1 MELQYYYT
9 NYSPLKKVILDE
21 LEHNDIVYDEFG
33 RCKRKIL
40 IKSNS
45 YFIDICDSVLMDGE
59 LMTNLTLLQLE
70 LFWKLSKSKLKKL
83 RVAR

>member
-21 LEHNDIVYDEFG
+21 LEHNDVVYDEFG
-33 RCKRKIL
+33 RCKKKL
-40 IKSNS
+40 IIKDHS

-59 LMTNLTLLQLE
+59 LMTNLTKLQLE
-70 LFWKLSKSKLKKL
+70 LFWKLSKTKLKKL
-83 RVAR
+83 RVAK

>member
-9 NYSPLKKVILDE
+9 NYTPLKKVKLDE
-21 LEHNDIVYDEFG
+21 LEHNDIVYDIFG
-33 RCKRKIL
+33 RCKRQI
-40 IKSNS
+40 IIRNNS
-45 YFIDICDSVLMDGE
+45 YFIDICDSVLMEGE
-59 LMTNLTLLQLE
+59 LLVNLTELQLE